1 MSVHVR
7 FDHRVALSA
16 GPDASPGPAM
26 AGLCVVSG
34 NPVPRRPRLR
44 LVTSAG
50 VTLRT
55 VAWLPS
61 GDLRGTVLLLQGRG
75 DFIEKYFE
83 VASDLLGRGFAVVT
97 FDWRGQGGSQRLLGD
112 PRKGHVDAF
121 ADYGSDLAAVVET
134 VMATLPRPWV
144 GLAHS
149 MGAAVLLHA
158 LIRGGPWLDMAVLTA
173 PMVALSPA
181 LAPAGSRALAW
192 ALDRMGLGRAA
203 IPGPTRRGQA
213 SPAFQADNL
222 LTSDP
227 IRFLRS
233 YEILTAAPQL
243 GVGKPT
249 IGWLRAAYDGM
260 AALRSG
266 ASTLRTPLLIVAG
279 DRDRVTHTPTALQL
293 ARHAATAQSLVIEG
307 AAHDVMMERDSLR
320 ERFWA
325 AFDGFTATE
334 RALPATGR
342 R

>member
-1 MSVHVR
+1 
-7 FDHRVALSA
+7 
-16 GPDASPGPAM
+16 
-26 AGLCVVSG
+26 
-34 NPVPRRPRLR
+34 

-158 LIRGGPWLDMAVLTA
+158 LAY
-173 PMVALSPA
+173 
-181 LAPAGSRALAW
+181 
-192 ALDRMGLGRAA
+192 ALDRVGLGRAA
-203 IPGPTRRGQA
+203 IPGPARRGQA

-260 AALRSG
+260 AALPSG
-266 ASTLRTPLLIVAG
+266 VANLRTPLLIVAG
-279 DRDRVTHTPTALQL
+279 DRDRVTHTPAALQL
-293 ARHAATAQSLVIEG
+293 ARHAATAQSLVVEG

-325 AFDGFTATE
+325 AFDGFTARE
-334 RALPATGR
+334 RVLAATGR